1 MQKFPKILLFLVFAV
16 FLVAESANATW
27 YNFNYDPL
35 YVGASSTDIE
45 IYMEGITPPPGDV
58 LINEDTTTS
67 DVEVLFGG
75 YEYFGDD
82 MYLTSGSGTTIEIT
96 FAERNITEVKFDWAG
111 QGLSESSG
119 FSAYARYG
127 DEEYTT
133 AFFYGG
139 FAYDDTDEIYQ
150 GQGTTDY
157 ILFDSPIQSLKFTN
171 NDSSGYVALD
181 NLWIENFMSVPVP
194 EPATMLL
201 LGSGLIGLTVIGRRR
216 IKKGNR

>member
-1 MQKFPKILLFLVFAV
+1 MQKIPKTLLFLVFAV
-16 FLVAESANATW
+16 FLVAGSANATW
-27 YNFNYDPL
+27 YNFNYDTL
-35 YVGASSTDIE
+35 YVGASSADIE
-45 IYMEGITPPPGDV
+45 LYMEGITPPPGNV
-58 LINEDTTTS
+58 LLNKDTTTS

-75 YEYFGDD
+75 DEYFGDD

-119 FSAYARYG
+119 FSAYAKYG
-127 DEEYTT
+127 DQEYTE
-133 AFFYGG
+133 FFYDA
-139 FAYDDTDEIYQ
+139 FAYDGTDKIYK

-157 ILFDSPIQSLKFTN
+157 TRFDSPIQSLKFTN

-181 NLWIENFMSVPVP
+181 NLWIENSIASVP

-201 LGSGLIGLTVIGRRR
+201 LGSGLIGLAAVGR
-216 IKKGNR
+216 KKFRKS